1 MQAYSHFFV
10 FEVRPRRKTEGRR
23 ITHLVQAVRSDGV
36 GQEVGTTMGTPPAAS
51 RPKAGLPKDGVGD
64 GDRDGAMSR
73 EVAEVPR
80 EAASMA
86 RHRGR
91 ENWAA

>member
-1 MQAYSHFFV
+1 
-10 FEVRPRRKTEGRR
+10 
-23 ITHLVQAVRSDGV
+23 VQAVRSDGV
-36 GQEVGTTMGTPPAAS
+36 GQEVGNSAMGSGTATGSGTTMGTPPAAS
-51 RPKAGLPKDGVGD
+51 RLKVGLPKDGVGD

-73 EVAEVPR
+73 EAAEAPR

-86 RHRGR
+86 RRRGRRWRRGR